1 MGDCKGDG
9 SVTTTIQCHM
19 LPSLPVICCTVTSCV
34 FVGRDHALHLCACPL
49 CFVARRQPLA
59 GSEAA
64 LMVERKGDNVHSV
77 ARPAVSTQGTPPF
90 IAHEMARCAADRAV
104 VG

>member
-1 MGDCKGDG
+1 MVQRKGDVTYRQYLCQLLH
-9 SVTTTIQCHM
+9 SVHVLLLCY
-19 LPSLPVICCTVTSCV
+19 CCTLSMPFRCV
-34 FVGRDHALHLCACPL
+34 PRTH
-49 CFVARRQPLA
+49 RQPLA

-64 LMVERKGDNVHSV
+64 LMVQRKGDNVHSV
-77 ARPAVSTQGTPPF
+77 ARPAVSTQGAPPF